1 MGFVDGATGKRRLL
15 PVVAAEEGANATLE
29 CRAGGI
35 PLPNI
40 TWVSQSVDYLE
51 HLKSKSVGG
60 CYQRDDCLGAF
71 LPELVYRVT
80 ILVGKKFPL
89 TYFWHFW
96 QLVGR

>member
-40 TWVSQSVDYLE
+40 TWVSRSAD
-51 HLKSKSVGG
+51 S
-60 CYQRDDCLGAF
+60 
-71 LPELVYRVT
+71 
-80 ILVGKKFPL
+80 
-89 TYFWHFW
+89 
-96 QLVGR
+96 